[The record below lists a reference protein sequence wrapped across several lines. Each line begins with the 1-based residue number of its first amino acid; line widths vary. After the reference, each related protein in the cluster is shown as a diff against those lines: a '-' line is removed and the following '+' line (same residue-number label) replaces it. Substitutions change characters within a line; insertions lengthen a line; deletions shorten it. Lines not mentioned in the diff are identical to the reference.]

1 MEPIVESR
9 KYFMGCNI
17 AGFAYGEGCIV
28 MDEVKVGTQVQL
40 VRDNYNKFDPL
51 AIAIY
56 YKNSKLGY
64 IPHDK
69 NNLLALF
76 LDMDY
81 NDIFEVRIS
90 RLNPNAHPE
99 KQVYINIYLKRNV
112 R

>member
-28 MDEVKVGTQVQL
+28 MDELKVGTQIQL

-64 IPHDK
+64 IPQDK
-69 NNLLALF
+69 NGPLALF